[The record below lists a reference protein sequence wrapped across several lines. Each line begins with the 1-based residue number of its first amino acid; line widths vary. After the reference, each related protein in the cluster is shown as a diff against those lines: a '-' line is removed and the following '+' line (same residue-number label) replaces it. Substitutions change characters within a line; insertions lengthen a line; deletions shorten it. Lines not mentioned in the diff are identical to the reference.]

1 MTLYYTATLRGVPA
15 PDGVEVDGVRLAALD
30 EARALL
36 GPGAEPWLT
45 ALRVRRAS

>member
-1 MTLYYTATLRGVPA
+1 MTLYYTTALRGVPP
-15 PDGVEVDGVRLAALD
+15 PDGVEVDGFRFAALD